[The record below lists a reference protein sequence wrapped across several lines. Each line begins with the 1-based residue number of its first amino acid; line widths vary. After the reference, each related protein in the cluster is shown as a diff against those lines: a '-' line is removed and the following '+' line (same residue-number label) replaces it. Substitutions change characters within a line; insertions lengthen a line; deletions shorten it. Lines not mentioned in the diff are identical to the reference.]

1 MQRKL
6 GTITTP
12 ENFMEIINLL
22 DQKGLPMPRPEI
34 ASWIQEVFEVEEHTA
49 NTGNMLER
57 VFASIDGIKNGRNIT
72 LDDDREYADDADDLR
87 MK

>member
-12 ENFMEIINLL
+12 ENFNAIIELL
-22 DQKGLPMPRPEI
+22 GQKGLPMPRPEI
-34 ASWIQEVFEVEEHTA
+34 ANWVQEVFEVKEP
-49 NTGNMLER
+49 GNMLER
-57 VFASIDGIKNGRNIT
+57 VFTSIDNAHNVIT
-72 LDDDREYADDADDLR
+72 LDDDNEYADDTDDLR

>member
-12 ENFMEIINLL
+12 ENFNEIINLL

-34 ASWIQEVFEVEEHTA
+34 ANWIQEVFEVKED
-49 NTGNMLER
+49 NMLER
-57 VFASIDGIKNGRNIT
+57 VFASIDKMQNTIT
-72 LDDDREYADDADDLR
+72 LDDDNEYADDTDDLR

>member
-12 ENFMEIINLL
+12 ENFNEIIDLL
-22 DQKGLPMPRPEI
+22 DRKGLPMPRPEI
-34 ASWIQEVFEVEEHTA
+34 ANWIQEVFEIKED
-49 NTGNMLER
+49 NMLER
-57 VFASIDGIKNGRNIT
+57 VFASIDKTQSIIT
-72 LDDDREYADDADDLR
+72 LDDDNEYADDTDDLR

>member
-12 ENFMEIINLL
+12 ENFNEIIDLL
-22 DQKGLPMPRPEI
+22 DRKGLPMPRPEI
-34 ASWIQEVFEVEEHTA
+34 ANWIQEVFEVKED
-49 NTGNMLER
+49 NMLER
-57 VFASIDGIKNGRNIT
+57 VFAAMDKTQSTIT
-72 LDDDREYADDADDLR
+72 LDDDNEYADDTDDLR

>member
-12 ENFMEIINLL
+12 ENFNEIINLL
-22 DQKGLPMPRPEI
+22 GQKGLPMPRPEI
-34 ASWIQEVFEVEEHTA
+34 ANWIQEVFEVKED
-49 NTGNMLER
+49 NMLER
-57 VFASIDGIKNGRNIT
+57 VFASIDNIQNIT
-72 LDDDREYADDADDLR
+72 ILDDDNEYADDTDDLR

>member
-1 MQRKL
+1 MRRKL

-12 ENFMEIINLL
+12 ENFNEIINLL

-34 ASWIQEVFEVEEHTA
+34 ANWVQEVFEVKEQD
-49 NTGNMLER
+49 NKLE
-57 VFASIDGIKNGRNIT
+57 SMII
-72 LDDDREYADDADDLR
+72 LDDDNEYADDIDDLR

>member
-12 ENFMEIINLL
+12 ENFNEIINLL
-22 DQKGLPMPRPEI
+22 GQKGLPMPRPEI
-34 ASWIQEVFEVEEHTA
+34 ANWVQEVFEVKEPD
-49 NTGNMLER
+49 NMLER
-57 VFASIDGIKNGRNIT
+57 VFASMDKMHSTIT
-72 LDDDREYADDADDLR
+72 LDDDNEYTDDTDDLH

>member
-12 ENFMEIINLL
+12 ENFNEIINLL
-22 DQKGLPMPRPEI
+22 DQKGFPMPRPEI
-34 ASWIQEVFEVEEHTA
+34 ANWVQEVFEVKEPDK
-49 NTGNMLER
+49 MLER
-57 VFASIDGIKNGRNIT
+57 EFASMDKMHSTFT
-72 LDDDREYADDADDLR
+72 LDDDNEYTDDTDDLR